1 MSFTSS
7 LREKQRNDI
16 FNVWLDKNIE
26 PNKTN
31 KDVVYEMIGE
41 ISLMLD
47 EYGYK
52 IKDRKQFKNEL
63 ASYIYSESI

>member
-16 FNVWLDKNIE
+16 FNEWLDKNIE

-41 ISLMLD
+41 ILLMLD

-63 ASYIYSESI
+63 ASYIYSESK